1 MVLSVL
7 AKIVRDCI
15 ALMYIRSAYRK
26 GNLFMLRITEIEIM
40 QTKQTSNGKV
50 TKILKIHKLINLE
63 IQLFV

>member
-15 ALMYIRSAYRK
+15 ALMYICSAYHK

-63 IQLFV
+63 I